1 MKGKKLLTGLLSA
14 AMVLGSVAVPVFA
27 DVDLV
32 ISTAKELENFAAD
45 VNGGNTYAG
54 KKVQLTDN
62 IDLSEYDNWE
72 SIGKKNKAVFS
83 GEFDGNG
90 KTISNLNLD
99 VTGGQVGLFGKTT
112 GDKTYIHDFTI
123 DGVQAK
129 FGFKNANHGSGAVIG
144 EAFTGKME
152 NVHVKNAKIES
163 SATYT
168 GGLIGHGYMDIT
180 DCSFEG
186 TIDCTAPQV
195 GGIAG
200 SGGFT
205 ITHCTVIGSIH
216 GDTWVGGIVGNCQ
229 DGGAY
234 SDCYV
239 KGEVSANY
247 AYAGVSA
254 AGIAAIPLY
263 TSQVIEDCYNDAD
276 IKCDGES
283 IPCPI
288 IGGYNDKVDSG
299 TDLKLTGNS
308 WNRDLCDIDSFPII
322 GEGGNINNPVKSAS
336 RNNNMVVNKSDIKYV
351 GDLENAVIKNFTNV
365 TSEVTQDDLNDG
377 AVAEINT
384 KKYSTLAAAM
394 NAAQDGD
401 TINILADITF
411 DKVDGNY
418 GKALINVTKDD
429 NFNLT
434 INGNGHKISTGVV
447 LSQIDAQGAPYVPSI
462 SIKSNGGSLIVDN
475 VVMPE
480 NLKFN
485 IYGTEAVPADSL
497 TIQNCTMNG
506 SILDY
511 MEATKN
517 ITYDN
522 NNFAVNKNQYKTKD
536 NVYPVWYKMQNKA
549 AVESFTFT
557 NNKVDFPRGIQLS
570 HLPENMKIKV
580 TGNTFDI
587 HNEIR
592 EKNSAL
598 MIGAGQSAD
607 KQFKG
612 KVVFSQNTVTAEN
625 GSALCIYSPSDNN
638 TGFDFEAKS
647 NIVAGGAKLVGYNI
661 WSYSNTAEKEAAET
675 LVNKVLKNVNG
686 SENYADTIDIKFK
699 PTSDERVYDIVLSG
713 ESKNINRFNAA
724 EFTFSLDTTDK
735 ITYEIAAAEKMSLIP
750 DHKNNKYEFHF
761 DGKDDGVA
769 DTATEIKIGSVAFD
783 GFGTFA
789 FSATAGKVTA
799 TTVADNLVTEFVTV
813 AETGKGTLK
822 ISEDTNKIPGTTISV
837 PQHKLTINIAM
848 NHKVTDN
855 VTAYQDMTVEISG
868 GNLGTNTKKYELGTG
883 GKQLVNG
890 VYTIKENLDENG
902 LYTVTVKGAGY
913 RTARYTVA
921 LTEDKTM
928 NFWNNVMTDKTIV
941 VDDVEA
947 KTNFLAGD
955 IIKDGTIN
963 IYDLSAVVAYFNA
976 DKTMDTTKYEK
987 LAKYDLNRDGKID
1000 MMDISIVLTSWN
1012 N

>member
-14 AMVLGSVAVPVFA
+14 AMVIGSVAVPVFA
-27 DVDLV
+27 DDSNWIDSNNTDWYTGKESEKEYTLNTAEELAGLASLV
-32 ISTAKELENFAAD
+32 NSGTNFKGKT
-45 VNGGNTYAG
+45 VKLGN
-54 KKVQLTDN
+54 D
-62 IDLSEYDNWE
+62 IDLKGIEWTP
-72 SIGKKNKAVFS
+72 IGKS
-83 GEFDGNG
+83 GSNFQGIFDGN
-90 KTISNLNLD
+90 KNTIKNLLITTTSKD
-99 VTGGQVGLFGKTT
+99 DVGLFGFTT
-112 GDKTYIHDFTI
+112 
-123 DGVQAK
+123 
-129 FGFKNANHGSGAVIG
+129 NG
-144 EAFTGKME
+144 E
-152 NVHVKNAKIES
+152 
-163 SATYT
+163 
-168 GGLIGHGYMDIT
+168 
-180 DCSFEG
+180 
-186 TIDCTAPQV
+186 
-195 GGIAG
+195 
-200 SGGFT
+200 
-205 ITHCTVIGSIH
+205 
-216 GDTWVGGIVGNCQ
+216 
-229 DGGAY
+229 
-234 SDCYV
+234 
-239 KGEVSANY
+239 
-247 AYAGVSA
+247 
-254 AGIAAIPLY
+254 
-263 TSQVIEDCYNDAD
+263 
-276 IKCDGES
+276 
-283 IPCPI
+283 
-288 IGGYNDKVDSG
+288 
-299 TDLKLTGNS
+299 
-308 WNRDLCDIDSFPII
+308 
-322 GEGGNINNPVKSAS
+322 
-336 RNNNMVVNKSDIKYV
+336 
-351 GDLENAVIKNFTNV
+351 IKNFTLENAQV
-365 TSEVTQDDLNDG
+365 SGDLDVG
-377 AVAEINT
+377 AVAGT
-384 KKYSTLAAAM
+384 PYTSKYSDITVQGTIQINGTAYVGGAFGKNAYANLTNVDVIGDKDSYVKANSGSYRTYVGGLVGFMGEGNQTISNCDVAINVSGSTCDVGGVSGNLHYGNKMINCTYRGSLALTNPTDSTVMTEIGGLVGTYVTESGYVTSIEGCRADIESAMLTDLNSQITDIKDEISATGAAWKDKKSDGEHTV
-394 NAAQDGD
+394 AATINGREEKFTNNVANIGDVKYFSLESAMQAANSND
-401 TINILADITF
+401 TIDIVADITF
-411 DKVDGNY
+411 DKVTGNY
-418 GKALINVTKDD
+418 GKALINVTKAD

-447 LSQIDAQGAPYVPSI
+447 LSQIDADGAPYVPSI
-462 SIKSNGGSLIVDN
+462 SIKSNGGSLTVDN

-485 IYGTEAVPADSL
+485 IYGTEATPADSL

-570 HLPENMKIKV
+570 NLPENMKINV

-587 HNEIR
+587 HNENS

-661 WSYSNTAEKEAAET
+661 WSYNNTAEKEAAEA

-686 SENYADTIDIKFK
+686 SEKYADTIDLKFV
-699 PTSDERVYDIVLSG
+699 PTSDKRVYDIVLSG
-713 ESKNINRFNAA
+713 NNRDINRLNAA

-735 ITYEIAAAEKMSLIP
+735 ITYEIAPAEKMSLIP

-769 DTATEIKIGSVAFD
+769 DTATEIKIGTVAFD

-822 ISEDTNKIPGTTISV
+822 ISDVANEITETTISV
-837 PQHKLTINIAM
+837 PKHKLTINIAM

-855 VTAYQDMTVEISG
+855 VKAYQNMTVEISG
-868 GNLGTNTKKYELGTG
+868 GNLGTNTKKYELGTDG
-883 GKQLVNG
+883 NRLVNG
-890 VYTIKENLDENG
+890 VYTIKEKLDENG

-921 LTEDKTM
+921 LTGDKTM
-928 NFWNNVMTDKTIV
+928 YLWNNVMTAPTIV

-976 DKTMDTTKYEK
+976 DKTLTTSEYNK

>member
-14 AMVLGSVAVPVFA
+14 AMVIGSVAVPVFA
-27 DVDLV
+27 DDSNWIDSNNTDWYTGKESEKEYTLNTAEELAGLASLV
-32 ISTAKELENFAAD
+32 NSGTNFKGKT
-45 VNGGNTYAG
+45 VKLGN
-54 KKVQLTDN
+54 D
-62 IDLSEYDNWE
+62 IDLKGIEWTP
-72 SIGKKNKAVFS
+72 IGKS
-83 GEFDGNG
+83 GSNFQGIFDGN
-90 KTISNLNLD
+90 KNTIKNLLITTTSKD
-99 VTGGQVGLFGKTT
+99 DVGLFGFTT
-112 GDKTYIHDFTI
+112 
-123 DGVQAK
+123 
-129 FGFKNANHGSGAVIG
+129 NG
-144 EAFTGKME
+144 E
-152 NVHVKNAKIES
+152 
-163 SATYT
+163 
-168 GGLIGHGYMDIT
+168 
-180 DCSFEG
+180 
-186 TIDCTAPQV
+186 
-195 GGIAG
+195 
-200 SGGFT
+200 
-205 ITHCTVIGSIH
+205 
-216 GDTWVGGIVGNCQ
+216 
-229 DGGAY
+229 
-234 SDCYV
+234 
-239 KGEVSANY
+239 
-247 AYAGVSA
+247 
-254 AGIAAIPLY
+254 
-263 TSQVIEDCYNDAD
+263 
-276 IKCDGES
+276 
-283 IPCPI
+283 
-288 IGGYNDKVDSG
+288 
-299 TDLKLTGNS
+299 
-308 WNRDLCDIDSFPII
+308 
-322 GEGGNINNPVKSAS
+322 
-336 RNNNMVVNKSDIKYV
+336 
-351 GDLENAVIKNFTNV
+351 IKNFTLENAQV
-365 TSEVTQDDLNDG
+365 SGDLDVG
-377 AVAEINT
+377 AVAGT
-384 KKYSTLAAAM
+384 PYTSKYSDITVQGTIQINGTAYVGGAFGKNAYANLTNVDVIGDKDSYVKANSGSYRTYVGGLVGFMGEGNQTISNCDVAINVSGSTCDVGGVSGNLHYGNKMINCTYRGSLALTNPTDSTVMTEIGGLVGTYVTESGYVTSIEGCRADIESAMLTDLNSQITDIKDEISATGAAWKDKKSDGEHTV
-394 NAAQDGD
+394 AATINGREEKFTNNVANIGDVKYFSLESAMQAANSND
-401 TINILADITF
+401 TIDIVADITF
-411 DKVDGNY
+411 DKVTGNY
-418 GKALINVTKDD
+418 GKALINVTKAD

-447 LSQIDAQGAPYVPSI
+447 LSQIDADGAPYVPSI
-462 SIKSNGGSLIVDN
+462 SIKSNGGSLTVDN

-485 IYGTEAVPADSL
+485 IYGTEATPADSL

-570 HLPENMKIKV
+570 NLPENMKINV

-587 HNEIR
+587 HNENS

-661 WSYSNTAEKEAAET
+661 WSYNNTAEKEAAEA

-686 SENYADTIDIKFK
+686 SEKYADTIDLKFV
-699 PTSDERVYDIVLSG
+699 PTSDKRVYDIVLSG
-713 ESKNINRFNAA
+713 NNRDINRLNAA

-735 ITYEIAAAEKMSLIP
+735 ITYEIAPAEKMSLIP

-769 DTATEIKIGSVAFD
+769 DTATEIKIGTVAFD

-822 ISEDTNKIPGTTISV
+822 ISDVANEITETTISV
-837 PQHKLTINIAM
+837 PKHKLTINIAM

-855 VTAYQDMTVEISG
+855 VKAYQNMTVEISG
-868 GNLGTNTKKYELGTG
+868 GNLGTNTKKYELGTDG
-883 GKQLVNG
+883 NQLVNG
-890 VYTIKENLDENG
+890 VYTIEDKLDENG

-921 LTEDKTM
+921 LTGDKTM
-928 NFWNNVMTDKTIV
+928 YLWNNVMTAPTIV

-976 DKTMDTTKYEK
+976 DKTLTTSEYNK

>member
-1 MKGKKLLTGLLSA
+1 MCSIDLIGLARRDGIKQNRTAHKIFRKKEIKIMKGKKFLAGVLSA
-14 AMVLGSVAVPVFA
+14 AMVLATMAFPVFA
-27 DVDLV
+27 DDEWGSNTIKVTNPTDSTVAYYDKWTAAINAVNAIDTSEV
-32 ISTAKELENFAAD
+32 ITVECKANAEIT
-45 VNGGNTYAG
+45 GGGHDA
-54 KKVQLTDN
+54 
-62 IDLSEYDNWE
+62 I
-72 SIGKKNKAVFS
+72 KNSVKI
-83 GEFDGNG
+83 EGNG
-90 KTISNLNLD
+90 AKLTQGDLTIEQDANGTLNKNISVSVDNLAGAAVWGTRTTTNNVDITVANCKDVRLILVHGTGDLGLTNITLDNCSFAPTDDATIYLKTA
-99 VTGGQVGLFGKTT
+99 GKTT
-112 GDKTYIHDFTI
+112 IKNCTFNNIGKVAVNIVKTT
-123 DGVQAK
+123 
-129 FGFKNANHGSGAVIG
+129 NG
-144 EAFTGKME
+144 EQ
-152 NVHVKNAKIES
+152 NVS
-163 SATYT
+163 
-168 GGLIGHGYMDIT
+168 IT
-180 DCSFEG
+180 DCTFTNCATAAGSDYAAPIRLINRTTNGNVEAEIENCSISG
-186 TIDCTAPQV
+186 TKATNGDVLLGDGRNGETSTPNVTLNISGTGAEIQVQEPGKRTTPTVKKTVKAADNEVVEIPAVAKINGKKYTSLKDAMQAANSNDTID
-195 GGIAG
+195 
-200 SGGFT
+200 
-205 ITHCTVIGSIH
+205 
-216 GDTWVGGIVGNCQ
+216 IV
-229 DGGAY
+229 
-234 SDCYV
+234 
-239 KGEVSANY
+239 
-247 AYAGVSA
+247 
-254 AGIAAIPLY
+254 
-263 TSQVIEDCYNDAD
+263 
-276 IKCDGES
+276 
-283 IPCPI
+283 
-288 IGGYNDKVDSG
+288 
-299 TDLKLTGNS
+299 
-308 WNRDLCDIDSFPII
+308 
-322 GEGGNINNPVKSAS
+322 
-336 RNNNMVVNKSDIKYV
+336 
-351 GDLENAVIKNFTNV
+351 
-365 TSEVTQDDLNDG
+365 
-377 AVAEINT
+377 
-384 KKYSTLAAAM
+384 
-394 NAAQDGD
+394 
-401 TINILADITF
+401 ADITF
-411 DKVDGNY
+411 DKVDGDY

-661 WSYSNTAEKEAAET
+661 WSYNNTAEKEAAEA

-769 DTATEIKIGSVAFD
+769 DTATEIKIGTVAFD

-789 FSATAGKVTA
+789 FSAIAGKVTA

-822 ISEDTNKIPGTTISV
+822 ISEDTNKIPETTISV

-848 NHKVTDN
+848 NHPVKDN
-855 VTAYQDMTVEISG
+855 ETAYQNMTVEISG
-868 GNLGTNTKKYELGTG
+868 GNLGTNTKKYALGIGGTELN
-883 GKQLVNG
+883 NG
-890 VYTIKENLDENG
+890 IYTITADLDENG

-928 NFWNNVMTDKTIV
+928 NLWNNVMTDKTIV